1 MKRLIYFLLSILGFA
16 AAGCDNAGCDNDE
29 QMCMYGVPSAKYV
42 VNARVVDPEGNPIN
56 GIEVVVSESE
66 DFENKSARLIETT
79 TNDDGTLVE
88 NTTHGWPRMKLYV
101 RFTDVD
107 GQENG
112 GEFEEHIKDA
122 YACHETNKIEEGD
135 GYWYSGGY
143 EVKVG
148 EITLEPKSSDDE
160 EPAEE

>member
-1 MKRLIYFLLSILGFA
+1 MKRLIYFLLSILGFGA
-16 AAGCDNAGCDNDE
+16 VSCDGSNDV
-29 QMCMYGVPSAKYV
+29 CMYGVPTAKYV
-42 VNARVVDPEGNPIN
+42 VNARVVDPEGNPIK
-56 GIEVVVSESE
+56 GIEVVVSEGE
-66 DFENKSARLIETT
+66 DFEDESARLLQTT

-88 NTTHGWPRMKLYV
+88 NTTRGWPLTKLYV

-107 GQENG
+107 GEENG

-135 GYWYSGGY
+135 GSWYSGGY

>member
-16 AAGCDNAGCDNDE
+16 AAGCDNAGCDNNE

-42 VNARVVDPEGNPIN
+42 VNARVVDPEGNPIK

-135 GYWYSGGY
+135 GDWYSGGY

>member
-1 MKRLIYFLLSILGFA
+1 MKRLIYLLLSILGFA
-16 AAGCDNAGCDNDE
+16 AVGCEG
-29 QMCMYGVPSAKYV
+29 QVCMYGVPTATYEVK
-42 VNARVVDPEGNPIN
+42 ARVVDPEGNPIK

-88 NTTHGWPRMKLYV
+88 NTTHGWPRRKLYV

-107 GQENG
+107 GEENG
-112 GEFEEHIKDA
+112 GEFEEHIKDV

-135 GYWYSGGY
+135 GNWYSGRY

>member
-16 AAGCDNAGCDNDE
+16 AAGCDNNE
-29 QMCMYGVPSAKYV
+29 QMCMYGVPSAKFV
-42 VNARVVDPEGNPIN
+42 VNARVVDPEGNPIK

-88 NTTHGWPRMKLYV
+88 NTTHGWPRRKLYV

-107 GQENG
+107 GEENG

-135 GYWYSGGY
+135 GDWYSGCY

>member
-1 MKRLIYFLLSILGFA
+1 
-16 AAGCDNAGCDNDE
+16 
-29 QMCMYGVPSAKYV
+29 MYGVPTAKYV
-42 VNARVVDPEGNPIN
+42 VNARVVDPEGNPIK
-56 GIEVVVSESE
+56 GIEVVVSESK
-66 DFENKSARLIETT
+66 DFEDVSARLIETT

-88 NTTHGWPRMKLYV
+88 NMTHGWPSSKLYV
-101 RFTDVD
+101 RFADVD
-107 GQENG
+107 GEENG

-135 GYWYSGGY
+135 GSWYSGGY

-148 EITLEPKSSDDE
+148 EITLEPKSNDSE

>member
-1 MKRLIYFLLSILGFA
+1 
-16 AAGCDNAGCDNDE
+16 
-29 QMCMYGVPSAKYV
+29 MYGVPTAKYV
-42 VNARVVDPEGNPIN
+42 VNARVVDPEGNPIK
-56 GIEVVVSESE
+56 GIEVVVSEGE
-66 DFENKSARLIETT
+66 DFEDESARLLETT

-88 NTTHGWPRMKLYV
+88 NTTRGWPLIKLYV

-107 GQENG
+107 GEENG

-135 GYWYSGGY
+135 GSWYSGGY

>member
-1 MKRLIYFLLSILGFA
+1 MKRLIYFLLSLLGFGA
-16 AAGCDNAGCDNDE
+16 VSCDGSNDV
-29 QMCMYGVPSAKYV
+29 CMYGVPTAKYV
-42 VNARVVDPEGNPIN
+42 VNARVVDPEGNPIK
-56 GIEVVVSESE
+56 GIEVVVSEGE
-66 DFENKSARLIETT
+66 DFEDESALLLETT

-88 NTTHGWPRMKLYV
+88 NITHGWPRRKLYV

-107 GQENG
+107 GEENG

-122 YACHETNKIEEGD
+122 YACHETNKIEDGD
-135 GYWYSGGY
+135 GNWYSGGY

>member
-135 GYWYSGGY
+135 GDWYSGGY